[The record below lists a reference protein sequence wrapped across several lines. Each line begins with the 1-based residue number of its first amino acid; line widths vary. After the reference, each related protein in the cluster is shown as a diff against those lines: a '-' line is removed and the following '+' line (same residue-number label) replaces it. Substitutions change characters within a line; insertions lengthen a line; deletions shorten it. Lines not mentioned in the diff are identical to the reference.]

1 MRFIELAIRNIKEVY
16 RDPLSISLGVAMPAV
31 LIVLFASLGKKTAI
45 DIFTANM
52 LSPAIT
58 VFSFGFLTMF
68 SAMLLA
74 KDRQSALLAR
84 LLTTPLK
91 SSDFILAYI
100 LPFIPIAILQIT
112 VCFATGALFGIMFNG
127 SVGLAFFVLLL
138 MAVACIGLGIIMGS
152 LFTENQVSGVGSM
165 VIVSISLFG
174 GCWMDLE
181 MVGGVFQGIGY
192 ALPFAHAIDATRDI
206 LMGSGFSDI
215 ATDFYWVLG
224 YTVIFFV
231 LGILCFG
238 WRTKG

>member
-31 LIVLFASLGKKTAI
+31 LIVLFASLGKKTVI
-45 DIFTANM
+45 DIFTENM

-138 MAVACIGLGIIMGS
+138 MAVACI
-152 LFTENQVSGVGSM
+152 
-165 VIVSISLFG
+165 
-174 GCWMDLE
+174 D
-181 MVGGVFQGIGY
+181 
-192 ALPFAHAIDATRDI
+192 
-206 LMGSGFSDI
+206 
-215 ATDFYWVLG
+215 
-224 YTVIFFV
+224 
-231 LGILCFG
+231 
-238 WRTKG
+238 